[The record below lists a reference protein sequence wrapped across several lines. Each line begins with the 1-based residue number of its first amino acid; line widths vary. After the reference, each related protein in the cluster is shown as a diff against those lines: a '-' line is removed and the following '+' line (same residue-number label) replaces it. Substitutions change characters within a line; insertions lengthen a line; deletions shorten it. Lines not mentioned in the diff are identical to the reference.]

1 MRTLIAVL
9 GAALAA
15 AALLTPLPPG
25 AAPVAPAPAA
35 TATSPSSPSV
45 PASPT
50 SPDADSAF
58 GSRLYVDPTSDARL
72 VADALA
78 AAGDA
83 RRAALIE
90 QIASQPTAVWL
101 GDWYGPALLSS
112 VIQRHLRAAAA
123 QGATP
128 VFVTYA
134 IPDRDCGGYSAGGF
148 TPDQYLDWNRRVAA
162 ALAGSRAV
170 VLIEPDSLA
179 MLPSAKCAGIADT
192 RLPLLRSAVGILAAA
207 GLSTYLDGGN
217 ARWLSPD
224 AQATYLKAAGVAD
237 ARGFFTNVS
246 NFDTTQAERDYAG
259 KVSSR
264 VGWTHFVIDVSR
276 NGNGWTGD
284 WCNPPGAA
292 LGQNPQITESP
303 AVKLDALL
311 WVKHPGR
318 ATARAT
324 GVPPPGAGSRAA
336 RRRWWWGAPAVVSAC
351 EPAPGDVARSTRC
364 ARAARTR
371 PDGLHPDR
379 HVRAG
384 HHADAGDQCR
394 REAVDRGAPRHQ
406 RARVRRGVL
415 HRRLQRRDDV
425 RSHAG
430 HAVPRRR
437 QHRGHRPADPG
448 LDGDR
453 DVHDEGAARRRGVR
467 PGGCAADTPRRRDDH
482 AGGRMS

>member
-9 GAALAA
+9 GAALAM
-15 AALLTPLPPG
+15 AALLTPLPP
-25 AAPVAPAPAA
+25 AAQAAQTAQAAPAA
-35 TATSPSSPSV
+35 TASP
-45 PASPT
+45 A
-50 SPDADSAF
+50 ADSVF

-72 VADALA
+72 VADGLA
-78 AAGDA
+78 AAGDT

-134 IPDRDCGGYSAGGF
+134 IPDRDCGGFSAGGF
-148 TPDQYLDWNRRVAA
+148 TPDQYLDWNRRIAT

-179 MLPSAKCAGIADT
+179 MLPSPKCAGVADT

-217 ARWLSPD
+217 ARWLTPD
-224 AQATYLKAAGVAD
+224 VQASYLNAAGISD

-246 NFDTTQAERDYAG
+246 NFDATQAERDYAG

-264 VGWTHFVIDVSR
+264 VGWKHFVIDVSR

-303 AVKLDALL
+303 TVKLDALL
-311 WVKHPGR
+311 WVKHPGASDGPCYGGPAAGR
-318 ATARAT
+318 WFES
-324 GVPPPGAGSRAA
+324 GAEALVLGRTHGSL
-336 RRRWWWGAPAVVSAC
+336 G
-351 EPAPGDVARSTRC
+351 
-364 ARAARTR
+364 
-371 PDGLHPDR
+371 
-379 HVRAG
+379 
-384 HHADAGDQCR
+384 
-394 REAVDRGAPRHQ
+394 
-406 RARVRRGVL
+406 
-415 HRRLQRRDDV
+415 
-425 RSHAG
+425 
-430 HAVPRRR
+430 
-437 QHRGHRPADPG
+437 
-448 LDGDR
+448 
-453 DVHDEGAARRRGVR
+453 
-467 PGGCAADTPRRRDDH
+467 
-482 AGGRMS
+482 M

>member
-25 AAPVAPAPAA
+25 AAPAAPAPAA
-35 TATSPSSPSV
+35 TATSSSSPSA
-45 PASPT
+45 PPSPTSPT

-78 AAGDA
+78 TAGDA

-179 MLPSAKCAGIADT
+179 MLPSAKCAGVADT

-217 ARWLSPD
+217 ARWLGPD
-224 AQATYLKAAGVAD
+224 VQATYLKAAGVAD

-264 VGWTHFVIDVSR
+264 VGWKHFVIDVSR

-311 WVKHPGR
+311 WVKHPGASDGPCYGGPAAGR
-318 ATARAT
+318 WFESGAEALVVGRT
-324 GVPPPGAGSRAA
+324 GGSL
-336 RRRWWWGAPAVVSAC
+336 G
-351 EPAPGDVARSTRC
+351 
-364 ARAARTR
+364 
-371 PDGLHPDR
+371 
-379 HVRAG
+379 
-384 HHADAGDQCR
+384 
-394 REAVDRGAPRHQ
+394 
-406 RARVRRGVL
+406 
-415 HRRLQRRDDV
+415 
-425 RSHAG
+425 
-430 HAVPRRR
+430 
-437 QHRGHRPADPG
+437 
-448 LDGDR
+448 
-453 DVHDEGAARRRGVR
+453 
-467 PGGCAADTPRRRDDH
+467 
-482 AGGRMS
+482 M

>member
-1 MRTLIAVL
+1 MRTLIAL
-9 GAALAA
+9 MGAALAA
-15 AALLTPLPPG
+15 AALLTPLPS
-25 AAPVAPAPAA
+25 AAPVASAAPV
-35 TATSPSSPSV
+35 TS
-45 PASPT
+45 ASPVG
-50 SPDADSAF
+50 DSAF

-72 VADALA
+72 VADTLA

-179 MLPSAKCAGIADT
+179 MLPSAKCAGVADT

-224 AQATYLKAAGVAD
+224 VQSAYLKAAGIAD

-246 NFDTTQAERDYAG
+246 NFDATQTERDYAG

-264 VGWTHFVIDVSR
+264 VGWKHFVIDVSR

-303 AVKLDALL
+303 TVKLDALL
-311 WVKHPGR
+311 WVKHPGASDGPCYGGPAAGR
-318 ATARAT
+318 WFESGAEALVLGRT
-324 GVPPPGAGSRAA
+324 GGSV
-336 RRRWWWGAPAVVSAC
+336 G
-351 EPAPGDVARSTRC
+351 
-364 ARAARTR
+364 
-371 PDGLHPDR
+371 
-379 HVRAG
+379 
-384 HHADAGDQCR
+384 
-394 REAVDRGAPRHQ
+394 
-406 RARVRRGVL
+406 
-415 HRRLQRRDDV
+415 
-425 RSHAG
+425 
-430 HAVPRRR
+430 
-437 QHRGHRPADPG
+437 
-448 LDGDR
+448 
-453 DVHDEGAARRRGVR
+453 
-467 PGGCAADTPRRRDDH
+467 
-482 AGGRMS
+482 M